1 MKEER
6 MIHLLSA
13 FMELTVSLER
23 WTKNKYK
30 KAEDMIGN
38 DGREGTVFNWMA
50 RIGLVW
56 EEIDEK
62 LTAL

>member
-1 MKEER
+1 
-6 MIHLLSA
+6 
-13 FMELTVSLER
+13 MELTVSLES

-38 DGREGTVFNWMA
+38 DGREATVFNWMA

-56 EEIDEK
+56 EEID
-62 LTAL
+62 